1 MNVKNTEK
9 LAGSKVAVT
18 VEVSAEEFESAIQKA
33 YLKMRNKINVPGFR
47 PGKAP
52 RKMIEK
58 MYGVE
63 VFYNDAVDA
72 ILPEAYTNAVASSG
86 LDIIGYPDIEIVD
99 DKIDQN
105 GFTFKAT
112 VAVYPEVKLGQ

>member
-52 RKMIEK
+52 RKMIETL
-58 MYGVE
+58 YGVE
-63 VFYNDAVDA
+63 IFYEEAVNIVLPDA
-72 ILPEAYTNAVASSG
+72 
-86 LDIIGYPDIEIVD
+86 
-99 DKIDQN
+99 
-105 GFTFKAT
+105 
-112 VAVYPEVKLGQ
+112 